1 MDLQHSLCLS
11 HTALILIGYQND
23 YYSTE
28 GILHK
33 FLEDTPSVRASL
45 GRTVQ
50 LLEHL
55 AHTGVT
61 IIETP
66 IVFTPDYQ
74 ELQNP
79 VGILAAIRDAKA
91 FQAGTWG
98 GETVPELAPFRDR
111 ILSVPGKRG
120 LNAFMGTHLEEILR
134 ARGIND
140 VVLCGSVAS
149 ICIDSTGRHAAEQG
163 YRVAV
168 VGDCITGRTRVEH
181 EFYNQSVFPLYAEVL
196 TAEELTRRLVGAQ
209 CLSGC
214 KERSAWSE
222 S

>member
-1 MDLQHSLCLS
+1 MDLQHSLCPC
-11 HTALILIGYQND
+11 HTALVLIGYQND

-45 GRTVQ
+45 RRTVD
-50 LLEHL
+50 LLENL
-55 AHTGVT
+55 APTEIT

-66 IVFTPDYQ
+66 IVFTRDYQ

-91 FQAGTWG
+91 FQADTWG
-98 GETVPELAPFRDR
+98 GETVPEFAPFRDR

-120 LNAFMGTHLEEILR
+120 LNAFVGTRLEETFR
-134 ARGIND
+134 ARGITD
-140 VVLCGSVAS
+140 LVFCGSVAS

-181 EFYNQSVFPLYAEVL
+181 EFYHQNVFPLYAEVL
-196 TAEELTRRLVGAQ
+196 TAAELTRRLVGAP
-209 CLSGC
+209 CLAAPEKHS
-214 KERSAWSE
+214 SWSE